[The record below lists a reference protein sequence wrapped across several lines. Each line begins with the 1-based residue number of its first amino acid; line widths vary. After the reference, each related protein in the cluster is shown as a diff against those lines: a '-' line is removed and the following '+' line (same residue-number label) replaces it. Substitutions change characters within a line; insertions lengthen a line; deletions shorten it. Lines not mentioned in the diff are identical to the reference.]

1 MLVPMCVSGSRACY
15 ARYRCAAPNPPMAGL
30 GAETKQAHGP
40 AARAWD
46 GFPQA
51 AQRLAS
57 RAPDRAL
64 LLRDDAREGAG
75 PGLWPPPGTSKRHHP
90 AMAETAVWSVP
101 SD

>member
-1 MLVPMCVSGSRACY
+1 K
-15 ARYRCAAPNPPMAGL
+15 AGL

-101 SD
+101 RGPRSLPGMLGRRADAGLGDRR